1 MLHAPD
7 VQQGR
12 PEIRKGRSSSV
23 KTNVR
28 RSNLKK
34 RRVSG
39 FLARN
44 RSRTGRKVLRR
55 RRRRGRTA
63 TVFG

>member
-1 MLHAPD
+1 M
-7 VQQGR
+7 
-12 PEIRKGRSSSV
+12 

-34 RRVSG
+34 KRVSG
-39 FLARN
+39 FLWRN
-44 RSRTGRKVLRR
+44 RSKAGRKILAR